1 MKEMNNLISGRN
13 VGEIMSEAL
22 FPENVDFFG
31 IGVSPS
37 FYSALIVTAVLLL
50 FALAVRIFAIPRFK
64 KVPGKFQLLIE
75 TLVKFFDNLAKG
87 NSPDHNGFLGAYIF
101 SAGLLVFFGTI
112 IEMFGFRAVMGDLN
126 ACVVMGVMSY
136 GVIVS
141 GGFIHN
147 KMKGGLGTLKDF
159 SLPISMSFRLFGA
172 IIGGVLINELIY
184 VAFSVMSK
192 TVILPVFVS
201 VMFTMMH
208 AIVQTYI
215 LTLLTSMFYGEATEN
230 KKSKKEK
237 KAKRNNKEIVAT
249 AESVDGD

>member
-22 FPENVDFFG
+22 FPEDVDFFG

-87 NSPDHNGFLGAYIF
+87 NSPDHNGFLGTYIF

-112 IEMFGFRAVMGDLN
+112 IEMFGFRAVMGDYRRSSDKRTYLRRVFRYVKN
-126 ACVVMGVMSY
+126 SY
-136 GVIVS
+136 S
-141 GGFIHN
+141 
-147 KMKGGLGTLKDF
+147 TC
-159 SLPISMSFRLFGA
+159 FRKRYVYDDARSCSDLYTDVAYFY
-172 IIGGVLINELIY
+172 VLRRSY
-184 VAFSVMSK
+184 RK
-192 TVILPVFVS
+192 
-201 VMFTMMH
+201 
-208 AIVQTYI
+208 
-215 LTLLTSMFYGEATEN
+215 
-230 KKSKKEK
+230 
-237 KAKRNNKEIVAT
+237 
-249 AESVDGD
+249 

>member
-22 FPENVDFFG
+22 FPEDVDFFG

-87 NSPDHNGFLGAYIF
+87 NSPDHNGFLGTYIF

-159 SLPISMSFRLFGA
+159 SLPISMSFRLFGTCSTRQTLH
-172 IIGGVLINELIY
+172 IFLIKLQCWSL
-184 VAFSVMSK
+184 AFCFLQSRPLQRSAYRKSALKRK
-192 TVILPVFVS
+192 TADAV
-201 VMFTMMH
+201 
-208 AIVQTYI
+208 
-215 LTLLTSMFYGEATEN
+215 
-230 KKSKKEK
+230 
-237 KAKRNNKEIVAT
+237 
-249 AESVDGD
+249 